1 MRFYDLQKYLA
12 ETFKKNPDFFWKFWH
27 VILQPQPKNV

>member
-12 ETFKKNPDFFWKFWH
+12 ETFKKNPDFFLK
-27 VILQPQPKNV
+27 ILTRDLAATT